1 MAGSI
6 FIPLISVFDGKGVS
20 QAKTGLASIAGAV
33 KGLKGAAVAAAA
45 SMATVG
51 ALGFIKDSVASAR
64 DLERNMV
71 GLNGVFGNLTPTMT
85 KFSKDAQEIGLSQIE
100 ASRASTFLGSVLK
113 QSGFTMDDT
122 AEQTKNLVGLASDLA
137 ATYGYDV
144 SEALTGMTALFRGEY
159 DPIEKFGVA
168 MKQAEVNALLAAR
181 GQKGL
186 TGEALR
192 NAQAQARLDLLYS
205 RSQDAQGSYAAQSDS
220 LFVAQ
225 KNLAASFENLKASLG
240 ASLTGPLA
248 SLLSAIQPLIE
259 QMGNYLAPVFERLAK
274 IVQMLTP
281 LIIPLVEMLFVLFDA
296 FQPVL
301 DVLLELIRPLLVPLI
316 SIVKLLTTVFKPLVP
331 IIQIVAET
339 IGVILIPIMQAISF
353 VINSVIAGVIAL
365 FDALASI
372 PGLGDAFKAVAD
384 TFHSTYES
392 VTGLTDKLEETT
404 LAKTKLDNNLS
415 KKLPIPDIN
424 GTNTALEKVVQKS
437 KTAADKINKYLT
449 DALNIQK
456 GILEVA
462 NLATLFQDTSNEV
475 VESIVYVDGKF
486 KTIVRSVGGA
496 SKDLGKSFRD
506 VLTEIK
512 TFSTNI
518 TKLDALNLD
527 SNLLQQIVSAGPEA
541 GNAIAESILT
551 SGKDGVTALNDTWA
565 SIKRVSGNIGATVGA
580 TMQTTG
586 AEIGNGMIDAIQ
598 ASADKLNAVAT
609 TMGEKF
615 AASFGT
621 GVETKLPE
629 TVTKAV
635 PQTFA
640 DFVAMSSS
648 KPAKPGKAN
657 PYPDMS
663 SLFGTPDQPKKGFPY
678 ANFSPGNNYTFD
690 AMSVKNPYSKEKEP
704 VKYNLFE
711 RARNTANTYNISVT
725 VPYGASD
732 AAIGAKIIQQVQ
744 AYEKAK
750 GSAWRKN

>member
-20 QAKTGLASIAGAV
+20 QAKTGLSAIAGAV

-51 ALGFIKDSVASAR
+51 ALGFVKDSVTSAR

-85 KFSKDAQEIGLSQIE
+85 QFSKDAQEIGLSQVE

-113 QSGFTMDDT
+113 QSGFTMEDT

-137 ATYGYDV
+137 ATYGYEV

-205 RSQDAQGSYAAQSDS
+205 RSQDAQGAYALQADS

-225 KNLAASFENLKASLG
+225 KNLAASFENMKSSLG

-248 SLLSAIQPLIE
+248 SLLASVQPLVEAIGE
-259 QMGNYLAPVFERLAK
+259 GLAPYFERLST
-274 IVQMLTP
+274 VVEMLTP
-281 LIIPLVEMLFVLFDA
+281 LIEPLMEMFFVLNEA
-296 FQPVL
+296 IQPVL

-316 SIVKLLTTVFKPLVP
+316 SIVKMLTTVFKPLVP
-331 IIQIVAET
+331 VIQIVAEV
-339 IGVILIPIMQAISF
+339 IGAVLIPVINTISF
-353 VINSVIAGVIAL
+353 VINSVIGAVIAL
-365 FDALASI
+365 FDAVASI
-372 PGLGDAFKAVAD
+372 PGLGDTFKAVAD
-384 TFHSTYES
+384 TFHKTYQQI
-392 VTGLTDKLEETT
+392 TGLTDKLQETN
-404 LAKTKLDNNLS
+404 LAKTKLDKNLS
-415 KKLPIPDIN
+415 KKLPVPDIN

-437 KTAADKINKYLT
+437 KEAADKINKYLT

-456 GILEVA
+456 GILDVA
-462 NLATLFQDTSNEV
+462 NLATLFQDTSSEV
-475 VESIVYVDGKF
+475 VESIVYVNGKF
-486 KTIVRSVGGA
+486 KTVVRSVSGA
-496 SKDLGKSFRD
+496 SKDLGKSFKG
-506 VLTEIK
+506 VLNEIK
-512 TFSTNI
+512 SFSTNI

-527 SNLLQQIVSAGPEA
+527 SDLLQQIVSAGPEA
-541 GNAIAESILT
+541 GNAIAESILA
-551 SGKDGVTALNDTWA
+551 SGEDGVTALNDTWA

-586 AEIGNGMIDAIQ
+586 SEIGNGLIDGIQ
-598 ASADKLNAVAT
+598 ATADRLNAVAT
-609 TMGEKF
+609 AMGDKF
-615 AASFGT
+615 AASFNNGIK
-621 GVETKLPE
+621 VNATKTTEEILAGAVTATNALRDQIYSTMPGPI
-629 TVTKAV
+629 TVAPMAIK
-635 PQTFA
+635 
-640 DFVAMSSS
+640 
-648 KPAKPGKAN
+648 N
-657 PYPDMS
+657 PYD
-663 SLFGTPDQPKKGFPY
+663 K
-678 ANFSPGNNYTFD
+678 
-690 AMSVKNPYSKEKEP
+690 VKNPAA
-704 VKYNLFE
+704 YNLFE
-711 RARNTANTYNISVT
+711 RAKASANTYNITVN

-732 AAIGAKIIQQVQ
+732 AAIGAALITKLQ
-744 AYEKAK
+744 AYEKTR
-750 GSAWRKN
+750 GSSWRKD